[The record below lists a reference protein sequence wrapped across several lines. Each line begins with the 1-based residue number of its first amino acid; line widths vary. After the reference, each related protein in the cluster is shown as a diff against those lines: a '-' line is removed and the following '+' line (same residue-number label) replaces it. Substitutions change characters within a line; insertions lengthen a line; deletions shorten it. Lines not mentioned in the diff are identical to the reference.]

1 MLPRNA
7 SAAVAIV
14 GLLILAAADASAQI
28 LSSKRGFGDVGANY
42 SNLQATGAGWYYT
55 WGTGVANPGA
65 FDANHVPMIWSGTPS
80 QSTINNIKSRP
91 GVEWLLGFNEPE
103 RPDQANMSVGQAIS
117 SWTTISNG
125 FSGTNI
131 KLVSPAVADTGDG
144 QAWLSS
150 FMSQA
155 AANSLRV
162 DAVAFHWYGV
172 STPDNPAG
180 AASSFLSRVAS
191 YHNQY
196 QKPVFITEFAIHD
209 WGGNYSDA
217 QIIEANRQFL
227 DIVIPELESRSYVA
241 GYSWYHW
248 FSDAHLYEG
257 NPPKPTPMAYS
268 YVGAV
273 TSGETANIGGQNL
286 GEHVAYLA
294 GGQLTMTGSPG
305 TVRYINALEGV
316 SRITGGVDWSLS
328 GTNWVRIQP
337 GATLAKTGSNQ
348 ITFAGGT
355 ITNNGALEVNQ
366 GTLRVGSPITGN
378 GAVRIK
384 GGTLAVIPAGRFVTA
399 PLIEVRGAGT
409 LDVSSLASPYLLAA
423 GQTLKNDGVVMGN
436 ITARS
441 GSTIEGAG
449 HFTGNVRALTDTTV
463 RVGNNG
469 AGVASRHIIDDF
481 ESYALGDVRTTASP
495 PWTAHQNTS
504 LADIEN
510 IGGTRALSYG
520 WASDFRGASRTIPDA
535 TILGEGDA
543 ATYFFRINSK
553 TDDPDH
559 NVGLGDQANTDGVNF
574 GDYEAQLRVKQG
586 AAPGTF
592 AIDARNGGVFSPTLT
607 GGLALNA
614 WYNIWMVV
622 DQGSDTYDVYMN
634 TGVNGA
640 TASNKLNASPL
651 AFRNGTS
658 DPLDSFLAL
667 AGSAPVDNGLR
678 IDSVVYQNGVDLSNP
693 LAGFDPGLVWSP
705 ATLTV
710 SGDFSLDVGAT
721 LELNLASPDHHD
733 VLSVSGLATI
743 GGTLSVSLA
752 FDAQQPQAGDVF
764 DILDFGSASGGFSA
778 FSLPSLPSG
787 LAWKTANLLT
797 SGALEVI
804 TAIPGDFN
812 QDGIVDG
819 EDLLTWQAEFA
830 TGQGGDADGD
840 GDGDGNDFLLWQH
853 NVSAAGS
860 STASAIVPEP
870 SIASLM
876 LVCCAAP
883 MLVARY
889 RAAASA
895 ACLC

>member
-1 MLPRNA
+1 MLLPRNA
-7 SAAVAIV
+7 LAVLSLA
-14 GLLILAAADASAQI
+14 GLLFLNAADAPAQI
-28 LSSKRGFGDVGANY
+28 LSSKRGFADVGANY

-65 FDANHVPMIWSGTPS
+65 FDAQHIPMIWGGTPS
-80 QSTINNIKSRP
+80 QGTINNIKSRP

-103 RPDQANMSVGQAIS
+103 RPDQANMSVSQAIS

-125 FSGTNI
+125 FAGTNI

-155 AANSLRV
+155 AANRLRV

-180 AASSFLSRVAS
+180 AASSFLNRVAS

-248 FSDAHLYEG
+248 FGDAHLYEG

-305 TVRYINALEGV
+305 SVRYINALEGV

-337 GATLAKTGSNQ
+337 GATLAKTGANQ

-355 ITNNGALEVNQ
+355 ITNNGALEVSQ
-366 GTLRVGSPITGN
+366 GTLRVGSPVTGS

-384 GGTLAVIPAGRFVTA
+384 GGTLAVIPAGRFDSA
-399 PLIEVRGAGT
+399 PVIDVRSAGT
-409 LDVSSLASPYLLAA
+409 LDVSGLASPYLLMAN
-423 GQTLKNDGVVMGN
+423 QTLKNDGAVLGN

-449 HFTGNVRALTDTTV
+449 HFTGNVRALIDTTV

-469 AGVASRHIIDDF
+469 QGVASRHIIDDF

-510 IGGTRALSYG
+510 VSGTRALSYG

-535 TILGEGDA
+535 TILADGDA

-592 AIDARNGGVFSPTLT
+592 ALDARNGGGFSPTLAS
-607 GGLALNA
+607 GLGLNA

-622 DQGSDTYDVYMN
+622 DQAADTYDVYMN
-634 TGVNGA
+634 TGAGAA
-640 TASNKLNASPL
+640 TAGNKLNTSPL
-651 AFRNGTS
+651 AFRNGTA
-658 DPLDSFLAL
+658 DPLDTLLAL

-678 IDSVVYQNGVDLSNP
+678 IDSIVYQSGVDLSNP
-693 LAGFDPGLVWSP
+693 LAGFDPGLAWTP

-710 SGDFSLDVGAT
+710 SGDFSLDVGAA
-721 LELNLASPDHHD
+721 LELNLGGPDHHD
-733 VLSVSGLATI
+733 VLSVAGLATI
-743 GGTLSVSLA
+743 GGTLSVSWA
-752 FDAQQPQAGDVF
+752 FDAQQPQLGDEF
-764 DILDFGSASGGFSA
+764 DVLDFGSASGGFSA
-778 FSLPSLPSG
+778 FNLPPLPTG
-787 LAWKTANLLT
+787 LAWKTSDLLT
-797 SGALEVI
+797 TGALEVI
-804 TAIPGDFN
+804 AAIPGDFN
-812 QDGIVDG
+812 QDGAVDSD
-819 EDLLTWQAEFA
+819 DLVTWQTSFA
-830 TGQGGDADGD
+830 TGPHGDADGD
-840 GDGDGNDFLLWQH
+840 GDADGNDFLQWQRS
-853 NVSAAGS
+853 VSPAAPS
-860 STASAIVPEP
+860 SESAVVPEP
-870 SIASLM
+870 STACLM
-876 LVCCAAP
+876 ILCGAAQVY
-883 MLVARY
+883 VARY
-889 RAAASA
+889 RAASTIRG
-895 ACLC
+895 C